1 MLQISLYGREMA
13 TNTASMR
20 IATPWGRATLV
31 EQVALAQSAGDKR
44 FKSLVELLESERG
57 EQLIR
62 FAYSTDGTVR
72 RGPVTLRLKD
82 LAKLRSALAKA
93 PALAAALDLGGDA

>member
-1 MLQISLYGREMA
+1 MA
-13 TNTASMR
+13 TNTASASR

-31 EQVALAQSAGDKR
+31 EQVALAQSTGDRR

-82 LAKLRSALAKA
+82 LAKLRTALAKA
-93 PALAAALDLGGDA
+93 PALAAALELGGDA